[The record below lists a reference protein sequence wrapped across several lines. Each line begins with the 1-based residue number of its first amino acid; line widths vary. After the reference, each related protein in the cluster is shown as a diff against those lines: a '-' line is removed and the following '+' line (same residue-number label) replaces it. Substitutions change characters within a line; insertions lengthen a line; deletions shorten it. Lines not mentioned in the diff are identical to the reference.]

1 MSNIEFPAIK
11 YATEIPET
19 TRGRGKA
26 GEVSPYQQYMIDMPA
41 PALKG
46 KGKDAQTQFAWFF
59 VPAEVPKT
67 ITDVVEYEKASKDGA
82 RKLINRF
89 TSMSRRIKKLHPT
102 THEFTFRKARNP
114 EAADDTGNW
123 GIVVYR
129 VVPGTKVNP
138 FEKKKA
144 A

>member
-1 MSNIEFPAIK
+1 MVAFPALPAVK
-11 YATEIPET
+11 FTTEIPET
-19 TRGRGKA
+19 TRGRGRG
-26 GEVSPYQQYMIDMPA
+26 GEPSPYQQYMTDMPA

-59 VPAEVPKT
+59 VPAEVPAT
-67 ITDVVEYEKASKDGA
+67 ITDPAEIEKAAKDGA

-89 TSMSRRIKKLHPT
+89 TSMARRVKKLNPT

-114 EAADDTGNW
+114 EVQDGTGAW

-138 FEKKKA
+138 FAKKA